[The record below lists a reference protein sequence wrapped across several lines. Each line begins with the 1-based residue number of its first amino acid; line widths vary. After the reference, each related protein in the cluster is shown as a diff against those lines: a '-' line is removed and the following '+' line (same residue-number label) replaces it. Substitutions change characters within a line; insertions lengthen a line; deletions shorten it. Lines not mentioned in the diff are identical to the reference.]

1 MQRLPG
7 LCGAIVD
14 EYPPQNL
21 EDLLEQIATA
31 AHRERTVVT
40 VGDILE
46 AVGTRSFAPLLML
59 TGTLLVSPLSG
70 IPLFPTTMALVVLLV
85 SVQMLVGRRH
95 FWLPSWLLTRA
106 LRRQSLL
113 RGIDW
118 LQRPCA
124 IIDRYLQPR
133 FTYLVG
139 RSSQAFIALLCL
151 LIVVMMPVME
161 LIPFSSSIAG
171 IALCAFGLALV
182 ALDGLMVLVG
192 YVVIALTAATLVS
205 ALA

>member
-1 MQRLPG
+1 M
-7 LCGAIVD
+7 A
-14 EYPPQNL
+14 EYPARNL

-31 AHRERTVVT
+31 AHSERSVVT

-70 IPLFPTTMALVVLLV
+70 IPLFPTTMAFVVLLV
-85 SVQMLVGRRH
+85 SVQMLVGRHH
-95 FWLPSWLLTRA
+95 FWLPHWVLTRA
-106 LRRQSLL
+106 LQRQSLL
-113 RGIDW
+113 RGLDW
-118 LQRPCA
+118 LQPPFT

-139 RSSQAFIALLCL
+139 RSSQILIALLNL

-161 LIPFSSSIAG
+161 LIPFSASLAG
-171 IALCAFGLALV
+171 VALCAFGLALV

-192 YVVIALTAATLVS
+192 YVVIALMATTLVG